1 MIGEAASPAMDR
13 MAAAFADAAGRS
25 PVRLHERAY
34 TFAGR
39 AVCIR
44 VAGEA
49 FGGRT
54 HRAFAHLRAHDA
66 PTAPELTVELWDEAE
81 TGIPCP
87 VAAEA
92 ADLDRRWIAAGG
104 TLAASASGRCVS
116 FRYQDSVA
124 VLDRSAGRIIG
135 CRGGGSRL
143 STGEYSK
150 PLVHLLSIWFHDRSV
165 QLLHAGLIAGPQG
178 GVLIPGES
186 GTGKSTTCVAAVA
199 QGLEFLG
206 DDFIG
211 LEQVDSGFVGHS
223 VFGTA
228 CLARRDLAR
237 FPSFARL
244 AVDEGIPEEDK
255 PILFLPEVF
264 PERLRASVPVR
275 AVVLLRVGAERT
287 DVRPAGRAETM
298 RHFAAS
304 TLHTVVP
311 RPGREALVRLAEL
324 VERVP
329 AWWLLL
335 GPDIEDL
342 APGVDRILSAA
353 VARHGS

>member
-1 MIGEAASPAMDR
+1 MER

-25 PVRLHERAY
+25 PARVQEAAY
-34 TFAGR
+34 AFAGR
-39 AVCIR
+39 PVRIR
-44 VAGEA
+44 VAGDA
-49 FGGRT
+49 LGGRT

-66 PTAPELTVELWDEAE
+66 AGAPGLAVELWDEAE
-81 TGIPCP
+81 TAIPCP
-87 VAAEA
+87 VDSEA
-92 ADLDRRWIAAGG
+92 ADLDRQWIAAGG
-104 TLAASASGRCVS
+104 ILAASASGRYVS

-124 VLDRSAGRIIG
+124 VLDRSAGRLVG
-135 CRGGGSRL
+135 CRGAGSRL

-150 PLVHLLSIWFHDRSV
+150 PLVHLLSVWFHDRNV
-165 QLLHAGLIAGPQG
+165 QLLHAGLIAGPRG

-211 LEQVDSGFVGHS
+211 LEQVDGGFVGHS

-228 CLARRDLAR
+228 CLARRDLDR
-237 FPSFARL
+237 FRAIAGR
-244 AVDEGIPEEDK
+244 AVHDGIPEEDK
-255 PILFLPEVF
+255 PILFLSEVF

-287 DVRPAGRAETM
+287 EVMPAGRAEAM

-311 RPGREALVRLAEL
+311 RPGREALVRLAAL

-329 AWWLLL
+329 AWRLQL

-342 APGVDRILSAA
+342 APAVDRILSAA
-353 VARHGS
+353 APPHGA

>member
-1 MIGEAASPAMDR
+1 VIQEAAPAAMGL
-13 MAAAFADAAGRS
+13 MEAAFAEASGLPSARVHEAAYAFAGR
-25 PVRLHERAY
+25 PVRLR
-34 TFAGR
+34 T
-39 AVCIR
+39 
-44 VAGEA
+44 AGEA
-49 FGGRT
+49 LGLRT
-54 HRAFAHLRAHDA
+54 HRAFAHLRAADA
-66 PTAPELTVELWDEAE
+66 GAAALSVALWDEAE

-87 VAAEA
+87 IGPDV
-92 ADLDRRWIAAGG
+92 ADLDRQWIAAGG
-104 TLAASASGRCVS
+104 ILAASESGRYVS

-124 VLDRSAGRIIG
+124 LLDRRARRIVG
-135 CRGGGSRL
+135 CRGAGSRL

-150 PLVHLLSIWFHDRSV
+150 PLVHLLSIWYHDRNV
-165 QLLHAGLIAGPQG
+165 QLLHAGLIAARGG

-186 GTGKSTTCVAAVA
+186 GTGKSTTCVVGVV

-211 LEQVDSGFVGHS
+211 LEHVDGGFVGHS

-228 CLARRDLAR
+228 CLARRDLNRFGAIAAR
-237 FPSFARL
+237 
-244 AVDEGIPEEDK
+244 AVDDGIPEEEK

-287 DVRPAGRAETM
+287 ELRPAARPEAMRA
-298 RHFAAS
+298 FAAS

-311 RPGREALVRLAEL
+311 RPGREALARLGAL

-335 GPDIEDL
+335 GPDLDDL
-342 APGVDRILSAA
+342 APSLDRVLSAA
-353 VARHGS
+353 VRHGP

>member
-1 MIGEAASPAMDR
+1 VIQEAAPALDR
-13 MAAAFADAAGRS
+13 MAAAFADATGRSAAGVHEGAYAFAGR
-25 PVRLHERAY
+25 PVRL
-34 TFAGR
+34 
-39 AVCIR
+39 R

-49 FGGRT
+49 LGRRT
-54 HRAFAHLRAHDA
+54 HRAFAHLRAQETA
-66 PTAPELTVELWDEAE
+66 AAPELVVELWDEAE
-81 TGIPCP
+81 TAIPCP
-87 VAAEA
+87 VDADAT
-92 ADLDRRWIAAGG
+92 DLDRRWIAAGG
-104 TLAASASGRCVS
+104 ILAASASGRYVS

-124 VLDRSAGRIIG
+124 VLDRSAGRIVG
-135 CRGGGSRL
+135 CRGAGSRL

-150 PLVHLLSIWFHDRSV
+150 PLVHLLSIWFHDRGV
-165 QLLHAGLIAGPQG
+165 QLLHAGLIAGPRG
-178 GVLIPGES
+178 GVLIPGEG
-186 GTGKSTTCVAAVA
+186 GTGKSTSCVAAA
-199 QGLEFLG
+199 TQGLEFLG

-211 LEQVDSGFVGHS
+211 LEQVDGNFVGHS

-228 CLARRDLAR
+228 CLARRDLDR
-237 FPSFARL
+237 FRAIAGL
-244 AVDEGIPEEDK
+244 AVDDGIPEEEK

-275 AVVLLRVGAERT
+275 AVVLLRVGADRT
-287 DVRPAGRAETM
+287 EVRPAGRAETM

-304 TLHTVVP
+304 TLHTVMP
-311 RPGREALVRLAEL
+311 RPGREALVRLAAL

-353 VARHGS
+353 VSRHES